1 MKQETISISIDAEKL
16 RATKKYMEKKE
27 LSIEKE
33 LADALQKLYEK
44 HVPAT
49 VRDYIDE
56 TADDDNLQKILKN
69 SREAKRRLALC
80 RPLFAPVC
88 RFSGRGGIRARRG
101 TWRPRCGAVRRVS
114 RVAWEVTKPFDLC
127 TG

>member
-1 MKQETISISIDAEKL
+1 MKQEAISISVDAEKL

-56 TADDDNLQKILKN
+56 TADD
-69 SREAKRRLALC
+69 SSSAKK
-80 RPLFAPVC
+80 PEKQQ
-88 RFSGRGGIRARRG
+88 RG
-101 TWRPRCGAVRRVS
+101 
-114 RVAWEVTKPFDLC
+114 
-127 TG
+127 